1 MPPKACPGTRP
12 PPARGTIAP
21 ARLLLAR
28 ARARL
33 LDLLWIFKSGH
44 PWRQGP
50 APRRLRSGIPQMA
63 TGDSSNGSPVSPPTD
78 WRRQA
83 AELLPAWFAER
94 LAQEGTRFGVLLGTG
109 HVLIVDQVRNVR
121 AAPGGQV
128 WLDVEIIVPFK
139 KEGFPWGH
147 FPLVKLSADE
157 RANSSINAA
166 HIVAVV
172 EVDTWEV
179 PPLQP
184 SND

>member
-1 MPPKACPGTRP
+1 
-12 PPARGTIAP
+12 
-21 ARLLLAR
+21 
-28 ARARL
+28 
-33 LDLLWIFKSGH
+33 
-44 PWRQGP
+44 
-50 APRRLRSGIPQMA
+50 MA
-63 TGDSSNGSPVSPPTD
+63 TGDSSNGRPASPPTD

-128 WLDVEIIVPFK
+128 WLDVEI
-139 KEGFPWGH
+139 
-147 FPLVKLSADE
+147 
-157 RANSSINAA
+157 NAA

-184 SND
+184 SDD

>member
-1 MPPKACPGTRP
+1 
-12 PPARGTIAP
+12 
-21 ARLLLAR
+21 
-28 ARARL
+28 
-33 LDLLWIFKSGH
+33 
-44 PWRQGP
+44 
-50 APRRLRSGIPQMA
+50 MA
-63 TGDSSNGSPVSPPTD
+63 TDDHSNGRPASPPTD

-83 AELLPAWFAER
+83 ADLLPAWFAER
-94 LAQEGTRFGVLLGTG
+94 LAQEGTRFGVLLATG

-121 AAPGGQV
+121 GAPGGHV
-128 WLDVEIIVPFK
+128 WLDVEIVVPFK
-139 KEGFPWGH
+139 KDGFPWGH

-184 SND
+184 SDD